1 MKRINKKDKEYLKN
15 RILRRKEMIKL
26 IENSLINVLKNDIN
40 LCDNLLRS
48 GLINLKSLEKRT
60 IKLNKYL
67 NEFLQMKGGLKNE

>member
-67 NEFLQMKGGLKNE
+67 NEFLRMKGGIK